1 MTDSQEAGP
10 GNPPRRPEAGRAAQK
25 RRTRAAIVE
34 ATARLIAGGHDPSV
48 DDIAAEADVSRRTV
62 YMHFPTVDQLVLDAT
77 AGALSAALVDAALDE
92 NRGGDAETAVDGL
105 VRALL
110 ATVSV
115 TLPLGRKIIALT
127 VDAPAPAHDGPR
139 RGYRRVGWIENALEP
154 AREQLGPERYDRLLS
169 ALTVIIGWEAMVV
182 LRDVRDLTARQEE
195 ETLRW
200 AATALVRAALA
211 E

>member
-1 MTDSQEAGP
+1 M
-10 GNPPRRPEAGRAAQK
+10 RRPEAGRVAQK

-34 ATARLIAGGHDPSV
+34 ATTRLIALGRDPSV

-92 NRGGDAETAVDGL
+92 NRGGDAVSAVDGL

-110 ATVSV
+110 ATASV

-127 VDAPAPAHDGPR
+127 VDVPAPAHDGPR

-154 AREQLGPERYDRLLS
+154 AREQLGAERYDRLLS

-182 LRDVRDLTARQEE
+182 LRDVRDLTAQQEE

-200 AATALVRAALA
+200 AATSLVRAALA